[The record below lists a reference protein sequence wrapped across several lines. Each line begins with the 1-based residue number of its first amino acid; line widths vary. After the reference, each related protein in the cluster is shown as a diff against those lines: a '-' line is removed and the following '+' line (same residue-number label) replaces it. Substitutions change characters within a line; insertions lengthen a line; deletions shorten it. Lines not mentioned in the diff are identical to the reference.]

1 MHNTPADYG
10 AELDLDRDFTYQV
23 ESAKLR
29 VAGLLASR
37 LEECGLTR
45 TEFAR
50 NLGVS
55 ASRVTQILA
64 GYENLT
70 LETIVAAA
78 LALDSTVQFDLWDL
92 VEPEAPTRAIPWEE
106 VTLRANND
114 AGTNR
119 QLAQAA

>member
-1 MHNTPADYG
+1 MNDTPADYG
-10 AELDLDRDFTYQV
+10 AELDLDHDRAYQF
-23 ESAKLR
+23 ELAKLR
-29 VAGLLASR
+29 VAGLLASK

-50 NLGVS
+50 TLGVS
-55 ASRVTQILA
+55 AARVSQILA

-78 LALDSTVQFDLWDL
+78 LALDATIEFDLCDL
-92 VEPEAPTRAIPWEE
+92 AKPVAPTRSVPWEE
-106 VTLRANND
+106 WTRPTNRD
-114 AGTNR
+114 AGNNR